1 MILRCCSVSQDSWA
15 FLERETEWGKRCKK
29 KLGDLEAGRSVI
41 GRHVHWSDLDDAPIF
56 AAIRERIAN
65 VEARIVG
72 GNASNTESRGF
83 SVRRIA
89 LESVVF
95 SRSSPESNME
105 RQKCFDGLV
114 SLTSFEAHLGQG
126 LLQGY
131 RLYMRRPDACFSSL
145 QFCL

>member
-1 MILRCCSVSQDSWA
+1 MQPC
-15 FLERETEWGKRCKK
+15 FNN
-29 KLGDLEAGRSVI
+29 
-41 GRHVHWSDLDDAPIF
+41 VHWSDLDDAPIF

-95 SRSSPESNME
+95 SRSWPKSNME

-114 SLTSFEAHLGQG
+114 FLKSFEAHLGQG